1 MYCFAV
7 DSSIC
12 LCSLQEVSPS
22 DHRQLIWCYN
32 RDIHERIATRQ
43 LLLLRTPGD
52 SLLSFV
58 VDVRRRPFMARM
70 VAQRNSRGFQSNL
83 FERERVLDKH
93 ILYLL
98 EKFSDPA
105 FFKKK
110 HGYNV
115 HGQMLGKDGKM
126 IVKVSYNVK
135 KNRWN
140 ALFSRWSEG
149 LGTFLCVARLVLQ

>member
-1 MYCFAV
+1 
-7 DSSIC
+7 
-12 LCSLQEVSPS
+12 
-22 DHRQLIWCYN
+22 
-32 RDIHERIATRQ
+32 
-43 LLLLRTPGD
+43 
-52 SLLSFV
+52 
-58 VDVRRRPFMARM
+58 MARM

-83 FERERVLDKH
+83 FERERVLDTH

-126 IVKVSYNVK
+126 IVKVSY
-135 KNRWN
+135 
-140 ALFSRWSEG
+140 EEE
-149 LGTFLCVARLVLQ
+149 